1 MQVSFSEAVSDGFA
15 KYVVFSGRSSRSA
28 YWYWTLFAALVYTA
42 TLLIDSILG
51 TGFIYLIAAVAL
63 FLPGLAVLI
72 RRLHDADHSG
82 WWVLISFFPLIG
94 FIVLIVFLVTPSK
107 PANKWGDG
115 PDTPVA
121 AGA

>member
-1 MQVSFSEAVSDGFA
+1 MSFSEAISDGFA
-15 KYVVFSGRSSRSA
+15 KYAVFSGRSSLSA

-115 PDTPVA
+115 PDTPVV